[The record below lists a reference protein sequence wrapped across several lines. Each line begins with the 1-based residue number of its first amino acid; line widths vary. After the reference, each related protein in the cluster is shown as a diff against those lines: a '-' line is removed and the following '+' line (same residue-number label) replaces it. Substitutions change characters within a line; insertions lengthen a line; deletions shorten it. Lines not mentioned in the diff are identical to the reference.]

1 MLAGYVL
8 LFIESRWAALDDLDL
23 DSLDAAFLRKAQ
35 QMRHLSVAVEPQDTG
50 PVILNEAGPG
60 DLERLPGIGPSRSR
74 AILAL
79 RDSLGGFTSTSQLLG
94 VRGIGPK
101 TLARMSTHLL
111 LDPPAAADSGGTFT
125 GRENHH
131 GR

>member
-1 MLAGYVL
+1 ML
-8 LFIESRWAALDDLDL
+8 LFIESRWAALDHLDL
-23 DSLDAAFLRKAQ
+23 DSLDAVFFHK
-35 QMRHLSVAVEPQDTG
+35 AVEMRQATAAVVEEVSG
-50 PVILNEAGPG
+50 PLVLNEAQAR

-74 AILAL
+74 AIIAL
-79 RDSLGGFTSTSQLLG
+79 RDSLGGFTSTSQLLM

-101 TLARMSTHLL
+101 TLARMSDQLL
-111 LDPPAAADSGGTFT
+111 LDSPAEADSGRTST